1 MPAYYYYVE
10 FKHFETKNFQLKILQ
25 LVWIIPPSLPQIWI
39 VHDFPSACHSIL
51 AVIHIRVFQ

>member
-1 MPAYYYYVE
+1 M
-10 FKHFETKNFQLKILQ
+10 L
-25 LVWIIPPSLPQIWI
+25 WIIPPSLHQIWI